1 MRYVP
6 IAMVLFLFTCQAT
19 MAGPLR
25 DAAKS
30 GDAEL
35 VTQLLDE
42 GAEVDEIHG
51 VGTALHWAALHGH
64 ADIIKILAVRGAEL
78 GTKSDLLGTPL
89 HTAANRGQTNAAS
102 ALIQHGA
109 EVDARDKDDKTPLHI
124 AAKVGSNNIAEI
136 LINAG
141 ADVNAIV
148 VGHGGNRYKLGEM
161 TPLHLALQ
169 EDNLEIADALRAAG
183 AVATPVE
190 PASEILA
197 RANAETG
204 RELAG
209 TYCRT
214 CHAIE
219 AGDADPVTFD
229 RGPNIVGILGQ
240 QVARDTSFKY
250 SDALR
255 EFGGVW
261 TDDRLYAYALR
272 PMLTVPGTS
281 MGHQLVRKPE
291 EIADII
297 AYLKSL
303 DQ

>member
-1 MRYVP
+1 MRS
-6 IAMVLFLFTCQAT
+6 VLVAISLVISTGQMT

-25 DAAKS
+25 DAAKA
-30 GDAEL
+30 GDAER
-35 VTQLLDE
+35 VTQLLEE
-42 GAEVDEIHG
+42 GVQVDEIHG

-64 ADIIKILAVRGAEL
+64 ADVVEILAARGADL
-78 GTKSDLLGTPL
+78 GAQSDLLGTPL
-89 HTAANRGQTNAAS
+89 HAAANRGQADAAS
-102 ALIQHGA
+102 ILLQQGA
-109 EVDARDKDDKTPLHI
+109 AVDARDKDDNTPLHI
-124 AAKVGSNNIAEI
+124 AAKVGSDELAEV
-136 LINAG
+136 LIKAG

-148 VGHGGNRYKLGEM
+148 IGHSGNRYKLGEM

-190 PASEILA
+190 PASEIISK
-197 RANAETG
+197 ANAETG

-229 RGPNIVGILGQ
+229 RGPPIVGILDQ
-240 QVARDTSFKY
+240 AVARDASFEY

-255 EFGGVW
+255 KFGGVW
-261 TDDRLYAYALR
+261 TEDRLYAFALR